1 MPTSMIS
8 ARGITAVVSMST
20 GGLTDA
26 IAVAS
31 ALAVDSGG
39 ATVVA
44 SISAG
49 DSGDATASAIADGPD
64 GQSHGSNNIPLPQ
77 SSPMRPAPGEIS
89 SSTGNVLSSSV
100 TEPTSVGN
108 MSSGIAA
115 DPTAVTPSPRTISS
129 LSTSTRSS
137 PSSTS
142 TVPPKTASAAVIG
155 GSVAGHARHRL
166 RAERRQ
172 ATPLEGDLFMSEK
185 LRINYDQSHSSQA
198 TRLGPRSQ
206 VILPFPITS
215 AELGHRTEQLAT
227 GGNGQSEVASLQDS
241 NTEMRTTI
249 GRLMGRMQYIE
260 AQLESGASVA
270 GMSPPTYVSS

>member
-8 ARGITAVVSMST
+8 ARDITVVVSMST

-31 ALAVDSGG
+31 ALAVGSGG

-49 DSGDATASAIADGPD
+49 DSGDATASAFADDPD

-77 SSPMRPAPGEIS
+77 SSPMRPASGEIS
-89 SSTGNVLSSSV
+89 SSSV

-108 MSSGIAA
+108 TSYSIAQLIINFYSKLRIIYFHCSTKDCISGSYWRKCSWVIDCAA
-115 DPTAVTPSPRTISS
+115 
-129 LSTSTRSS
+129 
-137 PSSTS
+137 
-142 TVPPKTASAAVIG
+142 G
-155 GSVAGHARHRL
+155 GWNIHARHRL

-185 LRINYDQSHSSQA
+185 LCINHDQSHSSQA
-198 TRLGPRSQ
+198 TRLGPCSQ

-215 AELGHRTEQLAT
+215 AELGHRTELAT
-227 GGNGQSEVASLQDS
+227 GGNGQSEVALLQDS

-249 GRLMGRMQYIE
+249 GQLMGRMQYIE
-260 AQLESGASVA
+260 AQLESGDSVA
-270 GMSPPTYVSS
+270 DIHNNAYKQSDIL